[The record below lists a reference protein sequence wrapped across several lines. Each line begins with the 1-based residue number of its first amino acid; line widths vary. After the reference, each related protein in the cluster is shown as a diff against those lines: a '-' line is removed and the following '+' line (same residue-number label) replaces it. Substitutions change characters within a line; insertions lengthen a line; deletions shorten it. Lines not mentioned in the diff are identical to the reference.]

1 MTKSTLARSA
11 ASVAAVALAMAAQAS
26 ESSGTEA
33 VSEMPVTG
41 SMIGMIVGGLA
52 VMGIVIFVLVKFLNK

>member
-1 MTKSTLARSA
+1 MTKSILARSSTSA
-11 ASVAAVALAMAAQAS
+11 AAVALAMAARAS

-41 SMIGMIVGGLA
+41 AMIGMIVGGLA

>member
-1 MTKSTLARSA
+1 MTKSMLARSA
-11 ASVAAVALAMAAQAS
+11 ASAALAAGATVALAA

-41 SMIGMIVGGLA
+41 GMIGMIVGGLA

>member
-11 ASVAAVALAMAAQAS
+11 ASAAVVALSTAAQAA

-41 SMIGMIVGGLA
+41 AMIGMIVGGLA

>member
-1 MTKSTLARSA
+1 MTRSMMARSA
-11 ASVAAVALAMAAQAS
+11 ASAAIAALATVAQAA